1 MHTHTLTHTHTHM
14 LTQTHTHT
22 NTHTHARMHARTH
35 TRARAH
41 THTHTHTCILG
52 PFELNVNFCL
62 WWGGGGFVCG
72 FFYFSFFFWCMYF
85 SFICFFTWG
94 KSSVTVLPY
103 YRMSG
108 YHTMLFNA
116 ESTLIPALVFL
127 DVTVT
132 ILTA

>member
-1 MHTHTLTHTHTHM
+1 M
-14 LTQTHTHT
+14 
-22 NTHTHARMHARTH
+22 
-35 TRARAH
+35 
-41 THTHTHTCILG
+41 
-52 PFELNVNFCL
+52 V
-62 WWGGGGFVCG
+62 GGGGGCVWFLL
-72 FFYFSFFFWCMYF
+72 FFFLFLVYVF
-85 SFICFFTWG
+85 FLYLFFTWG